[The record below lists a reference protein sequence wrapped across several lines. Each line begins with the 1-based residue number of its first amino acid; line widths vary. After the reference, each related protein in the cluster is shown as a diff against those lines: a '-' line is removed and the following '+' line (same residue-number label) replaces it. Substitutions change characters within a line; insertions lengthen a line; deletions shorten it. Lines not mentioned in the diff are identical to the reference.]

1 MRQKTILR
9 TATIRGIGLQTGR
22 PVKMKLIP
30 AGPDSGITFVRTDL
44 RGAPAIKAC
53 VANLKE
59 PGRGILQRT
68 ILCVRRAEVQTVEH
82 LMAALSGLCVDNIT
96 VEMDNV
102 EAAGLDGS
110 AKEFVE
116 VIQHAGLE
124 EQDAPRRYIEIEKP
138 LICQA
143 KGASIQVLP
152 DEKSRVEYFMDYD
165 HPLLREQWADIT
177 LGGSDGEIAH
187 FAGEAA
193 PARTFHVD
201 SVKRPFALRF
211 LAGLGKGANYD
222 VTLVIRKDGPVNN
235 RFRFPDEPAR
245 HKLLDLIGDLYMLG
259 RHIKGRVIAR
269 KSGHALNSCFLKKIQ
284 DELEAQERKK
294 ERSGDRRRINTENI
308 ASPISVSAGR

>member
-1 MRQKTILR
+1 
-9 TATIRGIGLQTGR
+9 
-22 PVKMKLIP
+22 
-30 AGPDSGITFVRTDL
+30 
-44 RGAPAIKAC
+44 
-53 VANLKE
+53 
-59 PGRGILQRT
+59 
-68 ILCVRRAEVQTVEH
+68 
-82 LMAALSGLCVDNIT
+82 MAALSGLCVDNIT

-102 EAAGLDGS
+102 EVAGLDGS

-116 VIQHAGLE
+116 VIEHAGLE

-138 LICQA
+138 MICQA

-165 HPLLREQWADIT
+165 HPLLREQWVDIA

-211 LAGLGKGANYD
+211 LAGLGRGANYD

-245 HKLLDLIGDLYMLG
+245 HKLLDLIGDLYILG
-259 RHIKGRVIAR
+259 CHIKGRVIAR

-284 DELEAQERKK
+284 DEVETQARKK
-294 ERSGDRRRINTENI
+294 ERSSDRRRINTESI
-308 ASPISVSAGR
+308 ASPISVPAGR